1 MSNQPSPRSGQE
13 GQFQRTMKA
22 RHLVMLSLGG
32 VIGTGLFF
40 NTGYIIS
47 TTGALGTLLAYLI
60 GALVVYLVMLSLGEL
75 SVAMPETGAFHLYA
89 ARYLSP
95 ATGYTV
101 AWLYWLTWTVALGSS
116 LTAAGF
122 CMQYWFP
129 AVPVWIW
136 CLLFCLVIFLLNVI
150 TTRVFAEGE
159 FWFSLIK
166 VVTILAFII
175 LGAGAMFG
183 LVPMSDGT
191 PAPFFHNLT
200 AGGWFPHGGLPILM
214 TMVAVNFAFSGTELI
229 GIAAGETAQPEK
241 VVPMAIRT
249 TVARLVIFFIG
260 SVLVLAA
267 LIPMDQAGIVKSP
280 FVTVF
285 EKIGIPY
292 AADIMNFVILTAIL
306 SAANSGLYASGRML
320 WSLANERTLPRAFA
334 KVNRRGIPM
343 NALLI
348 SMLGGLL
355 ALLSSVIAPD
365 TVFVAL
371 SAISGFAVVAV
382 WLSICASHYVFRRRW
397 LADGHAAAA
406 LPYRAPWY
414 PVTPILGF
422 VLCVLACVGL
432 AFDPSQRI
440 ALYCGLPFVALCYLA
455 YYMTQRRAK
464 TLTAA
469 VSGEHHAG

>member
-1 MSNQPSPRSGQE
+1 MSSQSPRTAGQE
-13 GQFQRTMKA
+13 GQLQRTMKA

-47 TTGALGTLLAYLI
+47 TTGAPGTLLAYLI

-129 AVPVWIW
+129 SVPVWIW
-136 CLLFCLVIFLLNVI
+136 CLLFCLAIFLMNVI

-175 LGAGAMFG
+175 LGAGAMVG
-183 LVPMSDGT
+183 LVPMGDGT
-191 PAPFFHNLT
+191 PPPFLHNLT
-200 AGGWFPHGGLPILM
+200 AGGWLPHGGLPILM

-229 GIAAGETAQPEK
+229 GIAAGETDQPQK

-249 TVARLVIFFIG
+249 TVARLVIFFLG
-260 SVLVLAA
+260 SVFVLAA

-280 FVTVF
+280 FVAVF

-292 AADIMNFVILTAIL
+292 AADIFNFVILTAIL

-334 KVNRRGIPM
+334 RVNRRGIPM

-348 SMLGGLL
+348 SMVGGLL

-382 WLSICASHYVFRRRW
+382 WLSICASHYVFRRRY
-397 LADGHAAAA
+397 LAEGNRLEA

-422 VLCVLACVGL
+422 VLCLLACVGL

-440 ALYCGLPFVALCYLA
+440 ALYCGLPFVVLCYLA
-455 YYMTQRRAK
+455 YHLTQRLA
-464 TLTAA
+464 TPPSAEP
-469 VSGEHHAG
+469 GETHAG